1 MREEE
6 RLSKDVSQEVQL
18 RLVSFIDVR
27 IDE

>member
-1 MREEE
+1 MREGE